1 MTLRTVRIDTCAVAA
16 RAGALAAVARLS
28 RRKTR
33 NVARDLNTA
42 KAMDTVGQSREVGVV
57 GQVVDIL
64 VRDPQFVP
72 VVEVDAGAW
81 FDQ

>member
-16 RAGALAAVARLS
+16 RAGALAAVARSS

-42 KAMDTVGQSREVGVV
+42 KAMDTVGQSREVVVV
-57 GQVVDIL
+57 GNVVDIL
-64 VRDPQFVP
+64 VRDPQFVH
-72 VVEVDAGAW
+72 VGVDTGAW